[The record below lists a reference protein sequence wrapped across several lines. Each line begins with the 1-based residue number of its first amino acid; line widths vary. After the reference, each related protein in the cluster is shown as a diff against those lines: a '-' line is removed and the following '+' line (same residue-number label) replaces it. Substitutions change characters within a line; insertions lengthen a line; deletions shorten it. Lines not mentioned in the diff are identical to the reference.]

1 MQTILIAE
9 DEPLIRLSTRMVLEE
24 ANYTVFEAADGAE
37 AVEVF
42 FDHLGQ
48 IDLVLLDIQM
58 PLLNGYDVLEKM
70 RFVESDVKVLFL
82 TAVVIDWENYD
93 VEGIIQKPH
102 DGRELL
108 RKVREVLG

>member
-1 MQTILIAE
+1 
-9 DEPLIRLSTRMVLEE
+9 
-24 ANYTVFEAADGAE
+24 
-37 AVEVF
+37 
-42 FDHLGQ
+42 
-48 IDLVLLDIQM
+48 M

-93 VEGIIQKPH
+93 VEGIIHKNPMT
-102 DGRELL
+102 LL